1 MAKTPY
7 FIDTSVTFAERLII
21 IMKKVAFLTL
31 GCKVNIYD
39 TEAMQELFAARGYEI
54 VDFEEKA
61 DIYIINTCT
70 VTNFGDK
77 KSRQMIRRAKRQN
90 PDAIVAATGCYAQ
103 VAPDTVSQIEGINI
117 VVGTNHRSR
126 IVDIVED
133 YSDETKVLNAVSDIR
148 HEREFEPLK
157 ISKLKDRTRA
167 YVKIQDGCNRYCS
180 YCIIPYARG
189 PVRSRR
195 PEEVVEEVD
204 RLAKNGFK
212 EIVLTGIHVASYGL
226 DLKCTNLTDIVKKV
240 NETEGIERIRFSS
253 MEPTAVTEEFV
264 DEMKKMPKICDHF
277 PLSLQSGCDRTLKAM
292 NRRYTADEYALAV
305 DRLRAAFPDVAITT
319 DIIVGFPGETEED
332 FLESIAF
339 ARRVGLSKI
348 HVFPYSPKTGTPA
361 AKMKEQ
367 VAPDIKNDRAS
378 RLIAVSDELNKK
390 FIDTLKG
397 RTMPVLFEIR
407 NKDGYFEGHTTNYIK
422 VLVKT
427 EEDLKNQILNV
438 KIGEYCGD
446 ETVYGEI

>member
-1 MAKTPY
+1 
-7 FIDTSVTFAERLII
+7 
-21 IMKKVAFLTL
+21 MKKVAFLTL
-31 GCKVNIYD
+31 GCKVNLYD
-39 TEAMQELFAARGYEI
+39 TEAMQELFAARGYDI
-54 VDFEEKA
+54 VDFEEQA

-90 PDAIVAATGCYAQ
+90 PGAIVAATGCYAQ
-103 VAPDTVSQIEGINI
+103 VAPDTVSKIEGINI

>member
-1 MAKTPY
+1 MALG
-7 FIDTSVTFAERLII
+7 IGSVVLGVAISYCLHVIVHQRFVRSVEQMLAEEAKPVCLGCLTTVGAFLGLLFTQSELLKDFGLFATFALVGSTFFALI
-21 IMKKVAFLTL
+21 FLPHFL
-31 GCKVNIYD
+31 REEDVKRN
-39 TEAMQELFAARGYEI
+39 EL
-54 VDFEEKA
+54 V
-61 DIYIINTCT
+61 
-70 VTNFGDK
+70 
-77 KSRQMIRRAKRQN
+77 
-90 PDAIVAATGCYAQ
+90 
-103 VAPDTVSQIEGINI
+103 
-117 VVGTNHRSR
+117 
-126 IVDIVED
+126 
-133 YSDETKVLNAVSDIR
+133 
-148 HEREFEPLK
+148 
-157 ISKLKDRTRA
+157 
-167 YVKIQDGCNRYCS
+167 
-180 YCIIPYARG
+180 
-189 PVRSRR
+189 
-195 PEEVVEEVD
+195 
-204 RLAKNGFK
+204 FK
-212 EIVLTGIHVASYGL
+212 GIHVASYGL
-226 DLKCTNLTDIVKKV
+226 DLKCTNLIDIVKKV

-367 VAPDIKNDRAS
+367 VPPDIKNDRAS